1 MASRHLAP
9 ERYTEGLRF
18 FYGDTGH
25 VKSIMPTMQASF
37 SEKYGEA
44 WTEHQCRS
52 MLVMPGSKLLI
63 AEYDSGVC
71 GFAISRIATDEEE
84 LLMIAVHPQYQ
95 NLSIGTQLV
104 EQLFSTA
111 KDEGCRTVFLEV
123 RSGNSA
129 MRLYKQLGFKEIGLR
144 KSYYTGSDKENYDAI
159 TLRKFL

>member
-1 MASRHLAP
+1 MATRNFASGFDAG
-9 ERYTEGLRF
+9 ELRL
-18 FYGDTGH
+18 FYGDINN
-25 VKSIMPTMQASF
+25 VRSIMPTMQASF
-37 SEKYGEA
+37 SDAYGEA
-44 WTEHQCRS
+44 WNEHQCRS
-52 MLVMPGSKLLI
+52 MLVMPRSKLLI

-71 GFAISRIATDEEE
+71 GFAISRIAADEEE

-95 NLSIGTQLV
+95 NLSIGTQLM

-144 KSYYTGSDKENYDAI
+144 KAYYTGSDKEKYDAI
-159 TLRKFL
+159 TLKRLL